1 VVTASLSRKSFVRL
15 ALSALAVG
23 AAVTACQSAT
33 PVDPT
38 PQAKAAPNAA
48 KLIIMSDLVQGSK
61 NVPTDQQANAC
72 VLSSRFPRNAEMVWR
87 ARVYDPRTGDLMTK
101 AELSKVQVLL
111 ANGKSVDMAFGP
123 HPKNPPNEA
132 YWTGS
137 WLIPKDNPTGTLN
150 YSIVA
155 ASTDGR
161 TGEFKP
167 FSVAASLPT
176 ITEQV
181 LADVAAPTPAP
192 AKS

>member
-1 VVTASLSRKSFVRL
+1 MTTARLSRKNFVRL
-15 ALSALAVG
+15 SLSALAVG
-23 AAVTACQSAT
+23 AVVTACQSPAAA
-33 PVDPT
+33 DPT

-48 KLIIMSDLVQGSK
+48 KLIIMSDMVQGSK
-61 NVPTDQQANAC
+61 NIPPDQQATAC
-72 VLSSRFPRNAEMVWR
+72 VLSSRFPRNSEIVWR
-87 ARVYDPRTGDLMTK
+87 ARIYDPRTGNLMTK

-150 YSIVA
+150 YSISA
-155 ASTDGR
+155 TSTDGR
-161 TGEFKP
+161 IGEFKP

-176 ITEQV
+176 VTEQT
-181 LADVAAPTPAP
+181 LTDVAAATPVPT
-192 AKS
+192 KS